1 MATPQPV
8 PVPDDDPRV
17 VPLRPRA
24 RDRGGGEREILPP
37 AEEREE
43 LSLTTPPHPLDNT
56 ARVLARRALCA
67 SERLLARWLRERLH
81 TAGSEAM
88 VRKYGARAVLD
99 ALYDGVVCEEPVYR
113 PAADGRQVVEVG
125 RRLVVSP
132 LLRNPGGYLRWVL
145 DQEAGR

>member
-1 MATPQPV
+1 MATSQPT
-8 PVPDDDPRV
+8 PVPDDPKV
-17 VPLRPRA
+17 VSLRPRA
-24 RDRGGGEREILPP
+24 RGRGGGERERLTST
-37 AEEREE
+37 EKRVDL

-56 ARVLARRALCA
+56 ARVLARRALLA
-67 SERLLARWLRERLH
+67 SERLLARWLRARLH

-88 VRKYGARAVLD
+88 VRKYGARVVLD

-145 DQEAGR
+145 EGER